1 MFRLDGKKIIAA
13 VFPFFILIFAWILA
27 MGTLVSYNKLSA
39 VFLTLPFILAFFA
52 LVLSVWFQH
61 SRTFY
66 AICLLLFIMCVVSNG
81 FNRLNSSAFI
91 NGVSL
96 VMPIAFILLAIVE
109 ERGITTK
116 HGLIKGLVLIS
127 MVLIVLV
134 DAGSKNPFLA
144 KLKSAPFIF
153 GSTDNIQRIPS
164 LSVFLFVL
172 CLCIMLISFLIK
184 STIMDMAFTGV
195 AMGCFVILHFTDYPD
210 ILSIFYSAVFL
221 IFIIALFE
229 ASYSFAYRDTLT
241 GLLSRRAMEQEIL
254 RLGSKYTVAILDI
267 DHFKKVNDTY
277 GHSVGDDVLKM
288 IAATI
293 DSKVQG
299 GKAFR
304 YGGEEF
310 VIIYPKKSAR
320 DVSKQLDDLRISIE
334 KRPLVLRSSNRP
346 KEKPKV
352 KPYRKRNAGM
362 VRVTV
367 SVGIADKK
375 KEMTSAVEVI
385 EAADKALYQAKR
397 NGRNC
402 VAY

>member
-1 MFRLDGKKIIAA
+1 
-13 VFPFFILIFAWILA
+13 
-27 MGTLVSYNKLSA
+27 
-39 VFLTLPFILAFFA
+39 
-52 LVLSVWFQH
+52 
-61 SRTFY
+61 
-66 AICLLLFIMCVVSNG
+66 
-81 FNRLNSSAFI
+81 
-91 NGVSL
+91 
-96 VMPIAFILLAIVE
+96 
-109 ERGITTK
+109 
-116 HGLIKGLVLIS
+116 
-127 MVLIVLV
+127 
-134 DAGSKNPFLA
+134 
-144 KLKSAPFIF
+144 
-153 GSTDNIQRIPS
+153 
-164 LSVFLFVL
+164 
-172 CLCIMLISFLIK
+172 
-184 STIMDMAFTGV
+184 
-195 AMGCFVILHFTDYPD
+195 
-210 ILSIFYSAVFL
+210 
-221 IFIIALFE
+221 
-229 ASYSFAYRDTLT
+229 
-241 GLLSRRAMEQEIL
+241 MEQESL

-346 KEKPKV
+346 KKKPKV
-352 KPYRKRNAGM
+352 KQYRKRNAGM